1 MVGNLTPN
9 LLERLILKLELVT
22 FRFWWKTLIIAQ
34 RLPFYQTY
42 EEKIVLDL
50 LIFQRYKFQNI
61 NTIKGY

>member
-1 MVGNLTPN
+1 MVGSLTPN
-9 LLERLILKLELVT
+9 LLERLIPKLELVT
-22 FRFWWKTLIIAQ
+22 FCFWWKTLIIAL

-42 EEKIVLDL
+42 EEKIVPDL